1 MFRRLTPSCLAY
13 GSLSKACVP
22 FGIWGLV
29 EKIGPVRHAEARR
42 KVCLARRMGLSDL
55 SESVLCSAYGSL
67 SKACIL
73 FGVGRKRRNGAR
85 LHGFGNVLSGN
96 ATMGPFLGRIFFGS
110 LSENYVTWPFVE
122 LSYSVRAFAGF
133 SLRNEAC
140 REAPLSRFLPSGA
153 RDAARFSCDVF
164 RRKVS
169 SSRDW
174 SCFEYH
180 VFYGCEQQKWK
191 HQIGG

>member
-1 MFRRLTPSCLAY
+1 MKCA
-13 GSLSKACVP
+13 
-22 FGIWGLV
+22 FGQSNDVQVVDTFPLGVWRPV
-29 EKIGPVRHAEARR
+29 E
-42 KVCLARRMGLSDL
+42 
-55 SESVLCSAYGSL
+55 
-67 SKACIL
+67 ACIL

-85 LHGFGNVLSGN
+85 LHGFGNVLPGN
-96 ATMGPFLGRIFFGS
+96 VAMGPFLGGYSSALF
-110 LSENYVTWPFVE
+110 SENYVTWPFVE
-122 LSYSVRAFAGF
+122 LSCFVRAFAGF
-133 SLRNEAC
+133 SLRNEVC

-153 RDAARFSCDVF
+153 RDAARFSCDAF

>member
-1 MFRRLTPSCLAY
+1 MPSCLAY
-13 GSLSKACVP
+13 GSLSEACVP
-22 FGIWGLV
+22 FGIWGLLRKWV
-29 EKIGPVRHAEARR
+29 LFAIRKPAERCALLG
-42 KVCLARRMGLSDL
+42 VWDL
-55 SESVLCSAYGSL
+55 SESVPCSAYRSL
-67 SKACIL
+67 SEACIL
-73 FGVGRKRRNGAR
+73 FGVGRKRRNGAQ
-85 LHGFGNVLSGN
+85 LHGFGNVLPGN
-96 ATMGPFLGRIFFGS
+96 ATMGPFLRRIFFGS
-110 LSENYVTWPFVE
+110 LFGNYVTWPFVE

-153 RDAARFSCDVF
+153 RDAARFSYDAF

-174 SCFEYH
+174 SCFEYQ
-180 VFYGCEQQKWK
+180 VFYGCEQQKRK